1 MRKYLA
7 LVAVLP
13 ALVACGSGAATEA
26 KPSPTATVETSE
38 PSSVVESDYPV
49 EEVTTEPAEPTLP
62 PLPVGYPKVVKVSTL
77 PDQVR
82 NWYEMDGATEAVALA
97 PGVWVEMMPGATME
111 DAVSTGVLDGWCSSI
126 KAFERTYLDGQEAAG
141 TCW

>member
-1 MRKYLA
+1 MLA
-7 LVAVLP
+7 LLP
-13 ALVACGSGAATEA
+13 VLVACGTETA
-26 KPSPTATVETSE
+26 EEAQPSPSPTTEE
-38 PSSVVESDYPV
+38 PTEVVESVEPV
-49 EEVTTEPAEPTLP
+49 YTPEPEPTLP
-62 PLPVGYPKVVKVSTL
+62 PLPDGYPKVVKVSTL

-82 NWYEMDGATEAVALA
+82 SWYEMDGAKKAVALA

-126 KAFERTYLDGQEAAG
+126 KAFERKYLGGEEAAG